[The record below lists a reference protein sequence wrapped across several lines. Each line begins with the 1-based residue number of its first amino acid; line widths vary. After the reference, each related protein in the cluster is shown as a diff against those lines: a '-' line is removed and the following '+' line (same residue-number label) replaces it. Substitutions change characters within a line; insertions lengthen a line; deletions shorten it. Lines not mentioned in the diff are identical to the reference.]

1 MLSSKTVVL
10 DLEGFR
16 HRKEKFIVKEFG
28 ICTEDYNDCVLFSPP
43 SKFPD
48 LTNPQKTS
56 ISWLSKNLHGLDWNS
71 ENYPYIYLTQIVQS
85 VRLRN
90 PRAVYYAKGFE
101 KSQLLSELLDC
112 PVIDLNTLKCPKI
125 SYSFFTVNCGNHSST
140 QRGIFNNHCAREKAC
155 FYFDWLT
162 NERGIDESAS
172 TLVSEF
178 DYLRLDHE
186 GGDTEPFNLQRR
198 SDKKWYSNSSEKS

>member
-1 MLSSKTVVL
+1 MSSSKTAVL

-16 HRKEKFIVKEFG
+16 HRKEKFIFKEFG

-43 SKFPD
+43 SKFSD

-56 ISWLSKNLHGLDWNS
+56 ISWLSKNLHGLDWNT

-125 SYSFFTVNCGNHSST
+125 SYSFFLQLTVGIIAQHNMVSST
-140 QRGIFNNHCAREKAC
+140 IIVHGKKLVTI
-155 FYFDWLT
+155 LT
-162 NERGIDESAS
+162 G
-172 TLVSEF
+172 
-178 DYLRLDHE
+178 
-186 GGDTEPFNLQRR
+186 
-198 SDKKWYSNSSEKS
+198 

>member
-10 DLEGFR
+10 DIEGFR

-28 ICTEDYNDCVLFSPP
+28 ICIEDYNDCVLFSPP
-43 SKFPD
+43 SKFSD

-125 SYSFFTVNCGNHSST
+125 S
-140 QRGIFNNHCAREKAC
+140 
-155 FYFDWLT
+155 
-162 NERGIDESAS
+162 
-172 TLVSEF
+172 
-178 DYLRLDHE
+178 
-186 GGDTEPFNLQRR
+186 
-198 SDKKWYSNSSEKS
+198 

>member
-10 DLEGFR
+10 DLECFR

-43 SKFPD
+43 SKFSD
-48 LTNPQKTS
+48 STNPQKTS

-71 ENYPYIYLTQIVQS
+71 LHLSPYIYPYIYLTQIVQS

-90 PRAVYYAKGFE
+90 PRAVYYAKAFE

-112 PVIDLNTLKCPKI
+112 PVIDLNTLKCPRI
-125 SYSFFTVNCGNHSST
+125 S
-140 QRGIFNNHCAREKAC
+140 
-155 FYFDWLT
+155 
-162 NERGIDESAS
+162 
-172 TLVSEF
+172 
-178 DYLRLDHE
+178 
-186 GGDTEPFNLQRR
+186 
-198 SDKKWYSNSSEKS
+198 